1 MVNDDDIEIDN
12 VGDTPLRSDDV
23 AYRTIT
29 TIIII
34 IIVVSIATT
43 TIISSVHRTR
53 SRPSLSSRAD
63 VVYDG
68 GAMPHGGDD
77 VGNVFIQSEASM
89 IASFHS

>member
-29 TIIII
+29 TIII

-89 IASFHS
+89 IASVHS